1 MLLKFWKNNN
11 DIILESDKYE
21 LLDITK
27 DFRTRFLNKDE
38 MTNNKYKI
46 EDNVYFLRKDFFINM
61 AKVQNRKSI
70 ESLLIRYNNSKIII
84 VSGKC
89 CVYYNGK
96 PITIFDYNTELD
108 ECKGMN
114 IANISSSIIE
124 NELL

>member
-38 MTNNKYKI
+38 MTNNTYKI